1 MLLVDQTQINKRT
14 SLHNEMQLALGE
26 ENVHAL
32 DLSSIVDDM
41 FPWTLNG
48 IVHSCSDNIEFVV

>member
-1 MLLVDQTQINKRT
+1 
-14 SLHNEMQLALGE
+14 MQLALGE